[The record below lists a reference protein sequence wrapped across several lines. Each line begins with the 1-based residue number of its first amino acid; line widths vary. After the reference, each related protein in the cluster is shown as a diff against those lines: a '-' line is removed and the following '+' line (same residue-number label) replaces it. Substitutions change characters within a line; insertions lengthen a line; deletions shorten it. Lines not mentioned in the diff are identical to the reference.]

1 MPSTWNSLRI
11 ATQGLLRGA
20 RVLFDRVR
28 HGAAQAARE
37 ARADVGAAGKKFVS
51 ILKWC
56 IGNVVSNSFLCA
68 LLVLVGFALLVCLG
82 TLRQGYQL
90 DKTEVLRGNAES
102 WIKAAV
108 AADSAF
114 HVTSCGTGTAPVAAC
129 AGRIAQTDPWAL
141 DSATDTVVALSEL
154 AVDQG
159 GLAVGVAAA
168 IDDPTGTV
176 AQARTRLATALAKVA
191 SARAT
196 AGALRAAVTRL
207 TDGANETASSPGL
220 APVAIGEGDL
230 RQLHLLV
237 DADLRSSH
245 HSLSLA
251 MTALGTL
258 RNASSLPGSSWRIV
272 QYVFDDNSPAAIV
285 YPMIVGALASL
296 IVIGAVPLALRVARV
311 LQLRTDVLRS
321 DGGMIEPLRSLATA
335 AVVAPLVI
343 APVALTSA
351 STSSIANTATR
362 IETASSVTSSIEA
375 APPANA
381 VVTQWNSFVNDGARQ
396 DDRLAKQLS
405 RLVEQDQRQVR
416 AVDVSLRR
424 LANAVMVAVTQD
436 SVVIG
441 STRQSLEQLATT
453 TAKRDS
459 GMLSV
464 LDSARALYASV
475 TRFDSAIGL
484 SMRTQTNITWL
495 DECLKLRQSS
505 HWWVARLV
513 SQGGKRLYAN
523 ARQALMRAPADI
535 ETLVR
540 ATCDPS
546 VPDGRLSALTQ
557 SAWSVARSTDTVAA
571 DSSSHLRR

>member
-1 MPSTWNSLRI
+1 MPSIWNSLRI
-11 ATQGLLRGA
+11 AAQRLLGSA
-20 RVLFDRVR
+20 HLLFDRVR
-28 HGAAQAARE
+28 RAAAQRARE
-37 ARADVGAAGKKFVS
+37 ARADIVAAGKKFVN

-56 IGNVVSNSFLCA
+56 IGNVASNSVLCA
-68 LLVLVGFALLVCLG
+68 ILVFVGFFLLVRVGN
-82 TLRQGYQL
+82 LRQEYQL
-90 DKTEVLRGNAES
+90 DETEVLRGNAES

-114 HVTSCGTGTAPVAAC
+114 HRTPCGAIKTAVAAC
-129 AGRIAQTDPWAL
+129 EAGPSPWAL

-159 GLAVGVAAA
+159 GLAVGVASK
-168 IDDPTGTV
+168 IEDPTGTV
-176 AQARTRLATALAKVA
+176 AQSRTRLTTALAKVA

-207 TDGANETASSPGL
+207 TDGLNATTSSPSL
-220 APVAIGEGDL
+220 APVASGEADL

-245 HSLSLA
+245 RSLSLA

-258 RNASSLPGSSWRIV
+258 RNASSLQGAWWRIA

-296 IVIGAVPLALRVARV
+296 IAIGAVPLALRVARV
-311 LQLRTDVLRS
+311 LQLRTDVQRPG
-321 DGGMIEPLRSLATA
+321 GGMIEPLRAIATA
-335 AVVAPLVI
+335 AVAAPLVI

-351 STSSIANTATR
+351 TTSSIANTTTR
-362 IETASSVTSSIEA
+362 VETTSSVTSGIEA

-396 DDRLAKQLS
+396 DDRLAKQIS
-405 RLVEQDQRQVR
+405 RLVEEDQRQVR
-416 AVDVSLRR
+416 AVDFSMRR
-424 LANAVMVAVTQD
+424 LANAVTVAVTQD
-436 SVVIG
+436 SVVTS
-441 STRQSLEQLATT
+441 STRQSLVQLATT
-453 TAKRDS
+453 TARRDS
-459 GMLSV
+459 ALLSV

-484 SMRTQTNITWL
+484 SMRTQTNIAWL

-505 HWWVARLV
+505 RWWGSRLV
-513 SQGGKRLYAN
+513 SQSGKRLYAN
-523 ARQALMRAPADI
+523 ARQTLMRAPTDI

-546 VPDGRLSALTQ
+546 VPDDRLSALTQ
-557 SAWSVARSTDTVAA
+557 SAWSVARSTDTAAA
-571 DSSSHLRR
+571 DSSPHRRR